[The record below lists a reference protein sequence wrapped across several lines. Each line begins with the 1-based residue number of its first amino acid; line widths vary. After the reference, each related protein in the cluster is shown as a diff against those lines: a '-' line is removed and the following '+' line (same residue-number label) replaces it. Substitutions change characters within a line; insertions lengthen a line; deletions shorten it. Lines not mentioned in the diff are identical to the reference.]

1 MADNVS
7 INSEQLVAAIPNSF
21 GPQNLHAKKSLN
33 YIAACSGDIYDFKV
47 GNLETPDRPLEST
60 NIEEQQSYEIKNYPE
75 LNIANYEIVRN
86 TIFDFRTCRFRPK
99 PSQSVTSSLD
109 GWDKDPLGTWRYNQ
123 PDRNPRVDRIKF
135 LDWNRVPDWHFPA
148 NMDKTE
154 GIIRWS
160 PNSARAQFVAF
171 NLNYRIL
178 QVYEAK
184 GLAQPGN
191 FEYEPLSR
199 YIDIPSLNTFDWSP
213 IVEGLVAVG
222 TSSGELQLLR
232 VDDNSNAVLSLSIKQ
247 PRSCQAVAF
256 NTTGL
261 LAIGLERVRNDGSLQ
276 IWDVNQRLA
285 GWDTSQPGWKV
296 PNNAVEPRKLESA
309 TVTSIKFF
317 EDQPQTLAIGIKNS
331 CVRIHDLRDPNP
343 GVITFPTKCNNN
355 LTIDYSDPNY
365 FASSSLDQP
374 GLMVWDRR
382 ASTRATASPL
392 YLDAFDNDGY
402 TWGAALQLKKVIS
415 TDKQGSYIK
424 SLRYCREQRGT
435 LGVLSNAGQLQI
447 LKTNKEY
454 YDPGSEDDVKGSPE
468 LLQVKKSFDL
478 EYPYFD
484 SDRGRR
490 QEDRIISF
498 DWLTL
503 GTTDLQPR
511 VVALRASGSFEIMQ
525 TPPTTNGQMMDFM
538 PWQPPHNHDKVPY
551 HTLMDFADPIERRA
565 NLGPLYANELKS
577 QIPVFGPDGYNT
589 PHVQSKLAT
598 ALDKALE
605 RPEASAS
612 DVKIETPG
620 SQISRAA
627 FTKSTFSEAIDRQL
641 STVNDP
647 VSETFAKRGGLS
659 DDDGPDFLNNKLS
672 AMDLGSEMRNPNSS
686 TTDILSSREMH
697 ELLLESRIP
706 SSKAEAMLID
716 NLFIQR
722 ALNGYLFD
730 CDKNKSVVKED
741 PWLTDIWYWISV
753 AEKAAKDDGMLSSN
767 VDLSYLGVY
776 TLWNNNLGG
785 KAESRLV
792 DSTIV
797 PDRTQWE
804 RLIAVI
810 NKRVGYEDYT
820 GVPTMKPQHRQL
832 CLAQCGF
839 AKPAAELKQMLTRL
853 EGRGEYTKAAARAL
867 FEGEPEQAVDILRR
881 GDKEMIFVAV
891 ALDVTIKSP
900 SNVDLSNWSKQLQN
914 QAQMSGDPYL
924 RAIFGYVTTRD
935 WEVIANEASL
945 PLRYRAGVALRY
957 LSDLQL
963 TEWLDKEMEEAIKH
977 GDIEGI
983 VLAGITDDMVDIL
996 AKYVAKFFDYQT
1008 AILIMSFCY
1017 PRYISDIRCDAW
1029 RQNYQAYLNR
1039 HQQFILRVQFDQGSA
1054 KKSRQRSGVAVV
1066 KPPIRQVTVR
1076 CLYCDT
1082 RSSNDRHNA
1091 TGAAPAPPNSSAGPS
1106 SSTADERNPLMF
1118 SGINAG
1124 LSCPRCGSHLPRC
1137 AVCLEI
1143 CGAPRSDKP
1152 ELSDDPMVR
1161 RTGNQLTF
1169 CMKCKH
1175 ANHMDHA
1182 ITWFDKHVECP
1193 ISECN
1198 CRCNFRANIDIA

>member
-1 MADNVS
+1 
-7 INSEQLVAAIPNSF
+7 
-21 GPQNLHAKKSLN
+21 
-33 YIAACSGDIYDFKV
+33 
-47 GNLETPDRPLEST
+47 
-60 NIEEQQSYEIKNYPE
+60 
-75 LNIANYEIVRN
+75 
-86 TIFDFRTCRFRPK
+86 
-99 PSQSVTSSLD
+99 
-109 GWDKDPLGTWRYNQ
+109 
-123 PDRNPRVDRIKF
+123 
-135 LDWNRVPDWHFPA
+135 
-148 NMDKTE
+148 MDKTE

-184 GLAQPGN
+184 GLARPGN

-213 IVEGLVAVG
+213 VVEGLVAVG

-247 PRSCQAVAF
+247 PRACQAVAF

-276 IWDVNQRLA
+276 IWDINQRLA
-285 GWDTSQPGWKV
+285 DWDTSQPGWKV

-331 CVRIHDLRDPNP
+331 SVRIHDLRDPSG
-343 GVITFPTKCNNN
+343 GVITFQTKCNNN

-374 GLMVWDRR
+374 GVMVWDRR
-382 ASTRATASPL
+382 VSTRATASPM

-402 TWGAALQLKKVIS
+402 AWGAALQLKKVIS

-435 LGVLSNAGQLQI
+435 LGVLSNTGQLQI

-468 LLQVKKSFDL
+468 LLQVSRSSDL

-484 SDRGRR
+484 TDRGRK
-490 QEDRIISF
+490 QEDRIVSF

-511 VVALRASGSFEIMQ
+511 VVALRASGSLEIMQ
-525 TPPTTNGQMMDFM
+525 TPPTSTDQMMEFM
-538 PWQPPHNHDKVPY
+538 PWQQPHNHDKVPY
-551 HTLMDFADPIERRA
+551 HTLMDFADATERRA
-565 NLGPLYANELKS
+565 NLGPLYANELKFNTP
-577 QIPVFGPDGYNT
+577 IFGPDGYNT
-589 PHVQSKLAT
+589 PHVQESLAA

-605 RPEASAS
+605 RPEAPAS
-612 DVKIETPG
+612 DVKKETPG
-620 SQISRAA
+620 SQISRAS
-627 FTKSTFSEAIDRQL
+627 FTKSTFAEAIDRQFEIAD
-641 STVNDP
+641 DP
-647 VSETFAKRGGLS
+647 VLETFPKGGGVGAESVHGSLS
-659 DDDGPDFLNNKLS
+659 EKLS
-672 AMDLGSEMRNPNSS
+672 AINLLSKFKSQDPS
-686 TTDILSSREMH
+686 TTKICSSRDMH
-697 ELLLESRIP
+697 EILLRSRIP
-706 SSKAEAMLID
+706 ASKADAMLID
-716 NLFIQR
+716 NLFIER

-730 CDKNKSVVKED
+730 CNKNKSLVKED
-741 PWLTDIWYWISV
+741 PWLRDVWYWISL
-753 AEKAAKDDGMLSSN
+753 AEKAAKDDGMLSSTL
-767 VDLSYLGVY
+767 DLSYLGAY
-776 TLWNNNLGG
+776 TLWNNKLGG

-792 DSTIV
+792 ESTVV
-797 PDRTQWE
+797 PDPTQWE

-810 NKRVGYEDYT
+810 NKRIGYEEYT
-820 GVPTMKPQHRQL
+820 GVPTMRPQHRQL

-839 AKPAAELKQMLTRL
+839 AKPVAELREILARL
-853 EGRGEYTKAAARAL
+853 QGRGEYTKAAARAL
-867 FEGEPEQAVDILRR
+867 FEGEPELAVDILRR
-881 GDKEMIFVAV
+881 GDKELVFAAV
-891 ALDVTIKSP
+891 ALDVTTKSP
-900 SNVDLSNWSKQLQN
+900 PNVDLSNWSKTLED
-914 QAQMSGDPYL
+914 QAHMSGDPYL

-935 WEVIANEASL
+935 WEVIANETAL

-963 TEWLDKEMEEAIKH
+963 TEWLDKEMEEAIVH

-983 VLAGITDDMVDIL
+983 VLAGITDNMVDIL

-1054 KKSRQRSGVAVV
+1054 KKSRQRDGIPVI

-1076 CLYCDT
+1076 CLYCDN

-1091 TGAAPAPPNSSAGPS
+1091 SGAAPAPPNSSAGPS
-1106 SSTADERNPLMF
+1106 SSADERNPLIS

-1137 AVCLEI
+1137 GICLEI
-1143 CGAPRSDKP
+1143 CGSPRSDRP
-1152 ELSDDPMVR
+1152 ELSNDPMIKR
-1161 RTGNQLTF
+1161 MGNQLTF

-1175 ANHMDHA
+1175 AAHMDHA
-1182 ITWFDKHVECP
+1182 IKWFDRHLECP
-1193 ISECN
+1193 IAECK
-1198 CRCNFRANIDIA
+1198 CQCNFRPNADIA

>member
-1 MADNVS
+1 
-7 INSEQLVAAIPNSF
+7 
-21 GPQNLHAKKSLN
+21 
-33 YIAACSGDIYDFKV
+33 
-47 GNLETPDRPLEST
+47 
-60 NIEEQQSYEIKNYPE
+60 
-75 LNIANYEIVRN
+75 
-86 TIFDFRTCRFRPK
+86 
-99 PSQSVTSSLD
+99 
-109 GWDKDPLGTWRYNQ
+109 
-123 PDRNPRVDRIKF
+123 
-135 LDWNRVPDWHFPA
+135 
-148 NMDKTE
+148 MDKTE

-184 GLAQPGN
+184 GLARPGN

-213 IVEGLVAVG
+213 VVEGLVAVG

-247 PRSCQAVAF
+247 PRACQAVAF

-276 IWDVNQRLA
+276 IWDINQRLA
-285 GWDTSQPGWKV
+285 DWDTSQPGWKV

-331 CVRIHDLRDPNP
+331 CVRIHDLRDPSG
-343 GVITFPTKCNNN
+343 GVITFQTKCNNN

-382 ASTRATASPL
+382 VSTRATASPM

-402 TWGAALQLKKVIS
+402 VWGAALQLKKVIS

-468 LLQVKKSFDL
+468 LLQVQRSFDL

-484 SDRGRR
+484 TDRGRK
-490 QEDRIISF
+490 QEDRIVSF

-511 VVALRASGSFEIMQ
+511 VVALRASGSLEIMQ
-525 TPPTTNGQMMDFM
+525 TPPTSTDQMMDFM
-538 PWQPPHNHDKVPY
+538 PWQPPHNHDKVSY
-551 HTLMDFADPIERRA
+551 HTLMDFADATERRV
-565 NLGPLYANELKS
+565 NLGPLYANELKFNT
-577 QIPVFGPDGYNT
+577 PVFGSDGYNT
-589 PHVQSKLAT
+589 PHVQKSLAA

-612 DVKIETPG
+612 DVKKETPG
-620 SQISRAA
+620 SQISRAS
-627 FTKSTFSEAIDRQL
+627 FTKSTFAEAIDRQL
-641 STVNDP
+641 EIVNDP
-647 VSETFAKRGGLS
+647 VLETFAKGGGVDVES
-659 DDDGPDFLNNKLS
+659 GNGSLNEKLS
-672 AMDLGSEMRNPNSS
+672 AMNLLSKLKTQDSS
-686 TTDILSSREMH
+686 TTEICSSRDMH
-697 ELLLESRIP
+697 EILLKSRIP
-706 SSKAEAMLID
+706 ASKADAMLID
-716 NLFIQR
+716 NLFIER

-730 CDKNKSVVKED
+730 CDKNKSLVKED
-741 PWLTDIWYWISV
+741 PWLRDVWYWISV
-753 AEKAAKDDGMLSSN
+753 AEKAAKDDGMLSPTL
-767 VDLSYLGVY
+767 DLSYLGVY
-776 TLWNNNLGG
+776 TLWNNKLGG

-792 DSTIV
+792 ESTVV
-797 PDRTQWE
+797 PDPTQWE

-810 NKRVGYEDYT
+810 NKRIGYEEYT

-839 AKPAAELKQMLTRL
+839 AKPAAELREILTRL
-853 EGRGEYTKAAARAL
+853 EERGEYTKAAARAL
-867 FEGEPEQAVDILRR
+867 FEGEPELAVDILRR
-881 GDKEMIFVAV
+881 GDKELVFVAV
-891 ALDVTIKSP
+891 ALDVTTKSP
-900 SNVDLSNWSKQLQN
+900 PNVDLSNWSKTLED
-914 QAQMSGDPYL
+914 QAHMSGDPYL

-935 WEVIANEASL
+935 WEVIANETAL

-963 TEWLDKEMEEAIKH
+963 TEWLDKEMEEAIEH

-983 VLAGITDDMVDIL
+983 VLAGITDNMVDIL

-1054 KKSRQRSGVAVV
+1054 KKSRQRDGIPVI

-1076 CLYCDT
+1076 CLYCDN

-1091 TGAAPAPPNSSAGPS
+1091 SGAAPVPPNSSAGPS
-1106 SSTADERNPLMF
+1106 SSADERNPLIS

-1137 AVCLEI
+1137 GICLGI
-1143 CGAPRSDKP
+1143 CGSPRSDRP
-1152 ELSDDPMVR
+1152 ELSNDPMIKR
-1161 RTGNQLTF
+1161 MGNQLTF

-1175 ANHMDHA
+1175 AAHMDHA
-1182 ITWFDKHVECP
+1182 VKWFDRHVECP
-1193 ISECN
+1193 IAECK
-1198 CRCNFRANIDIA
+1198 CQCNFRANADIA